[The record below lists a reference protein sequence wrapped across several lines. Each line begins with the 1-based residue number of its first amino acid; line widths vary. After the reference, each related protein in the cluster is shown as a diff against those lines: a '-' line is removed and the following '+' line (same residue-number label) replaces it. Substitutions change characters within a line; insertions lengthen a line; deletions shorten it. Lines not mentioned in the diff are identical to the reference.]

1 MEHVKFCVE
10 QINSTN
16 LLIPLSDFVLIT
28 YSRNQ
33 TSIMDTSHLDT
44 MDFMLNKSFSA
55 KLEKSPNHGGWTYV
69 VWPDSAKFFGTKGI
83 VKISGKV
90 DGYPFR
96 ASFMAMG
103 DGQHMLPIK
112 AETRK
117 AIGKDVGQT
126 VKVVLEERL

>member
-1 MEHVKFCVE
+1 LSK
-10 QINSTN
+10 INSTN

-33 TSIMDTSHLDT
+33 MSIMDTSHLDT
-44 MDFMLNKSFSA
+44 MGFMLNKSFSA

-83 VKISGKV
+83 VKISGKI

-117 AIGKDVGQT
+117 TIGKDVGQT